1 MLKQT
6 WVQQDIIYF
15 QVFTNGEQ
23 TYLEYQS
30 VENKEETV
38 TSSSFITCNLKI
50 VFKIY
55 YFDWSCWFH
64 ITNLKFITI
73 PSEVYM
79 KQSSG
84 PSRCPWRVQFKFTKY
99 VKRLTWNKKYMD
111 LEKLFKKR
119 YSLSIFAYKHLEK
132 MLLGPFPL
140 PFSKLNI
147 NTTNGQTLLFWFG
160 IKPTL
165 IKSLL
170 DTTITVK
177 FYPTPNKIIF
187 ILIYQK
193 PIE

>member
-73 PSEVYM
+73 PSEVNM

-119 YSLSIFAYKHLEK
+119 FSLS
-132 MLLGPFPL
+132 LLTSIWKKCYLVHFPYL
-140 PFSKLNI
+140 SVN
-147 NTTNGQTLLFWFG
+147 
-160 IKPTL
+160 
-165 IKSLL
+165 
-170 DTTITVK
+170 
-177 FYPTPNKIIF
+177 
-187 ILIYQK
+187 
-193 PIE
+193 